1 MTLAQTRAFSFA
13 FFLRSSVSSD
23 WASPHPGILT
33 RDFDG
38 RD

>member
-1 MTLAQTRAFSFA
+1 MTLAQTRACSFA
-13 FFLRSSVSSD
+13 FSYARRSSSD